1 MDCTTKTIDN
11 NKQKMRLT
19 NAKWAI
25 ENWVEWI
32 GYINVYCEIPYI
44 IFNDNNEYVIDY
56 RAIPVY

>member
-1 MDCTTKTIDN
+1 
-11 NKQKMRLT
+11 MRLT